1 MGSSIIEVG
10 VGLILVFVLLSIIA
24 SQINNIIKNVLNI
37 RGRYFASEMDS
48 LVKDE
53 ALLQQILS
61 HPAISSLLHGDMV
74 KEISADDLAN
84 VLVDNLAGS
93 GERMELL
100 ERLSNTDMVRQLL
113 VLVEDPGLK
122 AELEEVLKTARSLSD
137 AKMKLVDWFNSGM
150 TRVSEL
156 YKRRLQLMSLVI
168 GALLAILLNVD
179 SIYVARTLWNDP
191 VLRQATAEAAVVAAA
206 KIDPEAPL
214 SADVAQSVEEAQ
226 ATVSQFLSLRL
237 PIGWHYRSLVEG
249 PVIQV
254 GSISPLEDTRNLWNL
269 SAANNPNWGMLLL
282 QKVIGLT
289 LTTIAVMQGAPF
301 WFDLLRKATGR

>member
-24 SQINNIIKNVLNI
+24 SQINNIIKNALNI
-37 RGRYFASEMDS
+37 RGRYFQSEMDA
-48 LVKDE
+48 LVKDP
-53 ALLQQILS
+53 ALVQQILS
-61 HPAISSLLHGDMV
+61 HPSIEALLSGDMV
-74 KEISADDLAN
+74 KQITADDLAN
-84 VLVDNLAGS
+84 VMVDNLAGS
-93 GERMELL
+93 GERLELL

-113 VLVEDPGLK
+113 VLVEDPALK
-122 AELEEVLKTARSLSD
+122 VELEQVLKTARSLSD
-137 AKMKLVDWFNSGM
+137 AKMKLIDWFNSGM
-150 TRVSEL
+150 IRVSEL
-156 YKRRLQLMSLVI
+156 YKRRLQFMSLVI

-179 SIYVARTLWNDP
+179 TIYVARTLWNDP

-214 SADVAQSVEEAQ
+214 SDDLVESVEEAQ

-237 PIGWHYRSLVEG
+237 PIGWHYQSLVEG
-249 PVIQV
+249 PIIQV

-269 SAANNPNWGMLLL
+269 TPANNPNWAMLFL
-282 QKVIGLT
+282 QKVIGLA

-301 WFDLLRKATGR
+301 WFDLLRKTTGR